1 MLVLAGSTAN
11 FTVSYDN
18 TLATGLALANA
29 VLVNCEGDYATLIN
43 LFGGITPSP
52 ATLPF
57 QISLVPGAGGA
68 SHPGCLATNITC
80 LSTNSD
86 TTGLPATVMAEV
98 AEVMMAVQGQFNCGF
113 SNGEALSRVLATVL
127 YPTLRWRFST
137 GN

>member
-57 QISLVPGAGGA
+57 QISLVPGAGGP
-68 SHPGCLATNITC
+68 HPPGFLATNNPL
-80 LSTNSD
+80 LSNNRRS
-86 TTGLPATVMAEV
+86 TGIPATVMAEV
-98 AEVMMAVQGQFNCGF
+98 AEVM
-113 SNGEALSRVLATVL
+113 
-127 YPTLRWRFST
+127 
-137 GN
+137 